1 MRGKLKN
8 AGIRKKLVCYSYAI
22 ITPILMLISTCLF
35 VRNYHRTMAEERE
48 LCQKDVENLSGNLD
62 TLLDGMVEFGTY
74 ICINNDI
81 LAILSSDDAQAL
93 NRDSQLWVHE
103 APMRTLQD
111 MIALSGQIKTLA
123 IYPENGVNPYLRCAD
138 AAAYISSIE
147 EIRQTACYRNA
158 VEKRGKYSFVR
169 VRKSASDFYQ
179 ANRTDKIVLYRE
191 IYDRAKRERL
201 GYLAIGA
208 STEKYIQLCEKSLSA
223 DTAGIVVMNE
233 SGEELIRT
241 GALPAEV
248 YVFAYGKE
256 PEDGGKGYEV
266 YRCTSEKTG
275 ITVCEIV
282 AREGV
287 VERLDQIALAPAA
300 LLFGLYPI
308 LAIVSNIVS
317 KPLKELGVAM
327 KRFEK
332 GDFEQKVAV
341 TTGGEVGEVAA
352 GFNQMVDAIKKLI
365 DTNYVMTLQEKE
377 SELRALQAQINP
389 HFLYNTLDSIAW
401 MCERGKN
408 ADAVQ
413 MVHALARLFRISI
426 SRGHE
431 LIPIE
436 KELQHAE
443 AYLQIQKYR
452 YKNQFTY
459 HFTVDESCLHCL
471 CNKITLQPIIEN
483 AIVHGLDLMVDS
495 GHIEITVKPDGNDI
509 LLIVADDGI
518 GMEPEQVAALLQ
530 NEPSD
535 RTGIG
540 VKNVN
545 DRLRI
550 YFGADYGISIESAPY
565 EGTTVTIRTPRVPE
579 DREGDYDKNH

>member
-1 MRGKLKN
+1 MKRPPRTVVL
-8 AGIRKKLVCYSYAI
+8 AAA
-22 ITPILMLISTCLF
+22 LISGVAVAALILCTTLF
-35 VRNYHRTMAEERE
+35 LRSYRSAVVEGARTNSAQVVSQVAGAVDNYVNTM
-48 LCQKDVENLSGNLD
+48 
-62 TLLDGMVEFGTY
+62 
-74 ICINNDI
+74 
-81 LAILSSDDAQAL
+81 
-93 NRDSQLWVHE
+93 DSVV
-103 APMRTLQD
+103 
-111 MIALSGQIKTLA
+111 G
-123 IYPENGVNPYLRCAD
+123 
-138 AAAYISSIE
+138 
-147 EIRQTACYRNA
+147 
-158 VEKRGKYSFVR
+158 
-169 VRKSASDFYQ
+169 
-179 ANRTDKIVLYRE
+179 IVLE
-191 IYDRAKRERL
+191 
-201 GYLAIGA
+201 
-208 STEKYIQLCEKSLSA
+208 QLDSEPAMRDAFLNA
-223 DTAGIVVMNE
+223 FLTA
-233 SGEELIRT
+233 R
-241 GALPAEV
+241 P
-248 YVFAYGKE
+248 
-256 PEDGGKGYEV
+256 
-266 YRCTSEKTG
+266 
-275 ITVCEIV
+275 
-282 AREGV
+282 
-287 VERLDQIALAPAA
+287 
-300 LLFGLYPI
+300 
-308 LAIVSNIVS
+308 
-317 KPLKELGVAM
+317 
-327 KRFEK
+327 
-332 GDFEQKVAV
+332 
-341 TTGGEVGEVAA
+341 EVAA
-352 GFNQMVDAIKKLI
+352 ITTYDESGSLLDCWAQAGRTPKSDILRNLSFDLTTARRLGHGYISTPHVESIFDSYYPWVVSVIRAVPGDGGSSRWLAVDLSF
-365 DTNYVMTLQEKE
+365 KE
-377 SELRALQAQINP
+377 LAATIN
-389 HFLYNTLDSIAW
+389 NVSIGQHGYCYL
-401 MCERGKN
+401 MDERGKN

-495 GHIEITVKPDGNDI
+495 GHIEITVKPDGDDI

>member
-1 MRGKLKN
+1 MK
-8 AGIRKKLVCYSYAI
+8 
-22 ITPILMLISTCLF
+22 
-35 VRNYHRTMAEERE
+35 
-48 LCQKDVENLSGNLD
+48 NLSCEQNEPVRCVLRLFGASALGVQQAASAFPPEWCVTAQCRSRGAETLIALQSETAAGLD
-62 TLLDGMVEFGTY
+62 KARRSLHGCFAADLYGEGDTD
-74 ICINNDI
+74 
-81 LAILSSDDAQAL
+81 LAAAVVQAL
-93 NRDSQLWVHE
+93 EHRRRLLV
-103 APMRTLQD
+103 
-111 MIALSGQIKTLA
+111 
-123 IYPENGVNPYLRCAD
+123 CAD
-138 AAAYISSIE
+138 AAAGALMEARLEAVPVAEKVFDFGTQSYADPKVGAQIARRAARRQDAAAALARVQAAQHLVGAELSAGCWEQDGKFLLLLGTRKGCWLRTVYREDGPGLWLLDMIRRAACGLPQVPGTSWQHYRDPVPEAVSAPPAAQAEVHPAPPKKKRRWLRRVLLLLVALALAALAAGWVLSRLLSRPLQQLETAMEQFEQDADHFAFQAVRGTREVQNLSDSFGHMVGRIQQLMTTVREE
-147 EIRQTACYRNA
+147 EI
-158 VEKRGKYSFVR
+158 VL
-169 VRKSASDFYQ
+169 RK
-179 ANRTDKIVLYRE
+179 
-191 IYDRAKRERL
+191 
-201 GYLAIGA
+201 
-208 STEKYIQLCEKSLSA
+208 TE
-223 DTAGIVVMNE
+223 
-233 SGEELIRT
+233 
-241 GALPAEV
+241 
-248 YVFAYGKE
+248 
-256 PEDGGKGYEV
+256 
-266 YRCTSEKTG
+266 
-275 ITVCEIV
+275 
-282 AREGV
+282 
-287 VERLDQIALAPAA
+287 
-300 LLFGLYPI
+300 
-308 LAIVSNIVS
+308 
-317 KPLKELGVAM
+317 LK
-327 KRFEK
+327 
-332 GDFEQKVAV
+332 
-341 TTGGEVGEVAA
+341 
-352 GFNQMVDAIKKLI
+352 
-365 DTNYVMTLQEKE
+365 
-377 SELRALQAQINP
+377 ALQAQINP

-495 GHIEITVKPDGNDI
+495 GHIEITVKPDGDDI

>member
-1 MRGKLKN
+1 MK
-8 AGIRKKLVCYSYAI
+8 
-22 ITPILMLISTCLF
+22 
-35 VRNYHRTMAEERE
+35 
-48 LCQKDVENLSGNLD
+48 NLSCEQNEPVRCVLRLFGASALGVQQAASAFPPEWCVTAQCRSRGAETLIALRSENAAGLD
-62 TLLDGMVEFGTY
+62 KARRSLHGCFAADLYGEGDTD
-74 ICINNDI
+74 
-81 LAILSSDDAQAL
+81 LAAAVVQAL
-93 NRDSQLWVHE
+93 EHRRRLLV
-103 APMRTLQD
+103 
-111 MIALSGQIKTLA
+111 
-123 IYPENGVNPYLRCAD
+123 CAD
-138 AAAYISSIE
+138 AAAGALMEARLEAVPGAEKVFDFGTQSYADPKVGAQIARRAARRQDAAAALARVQAAQHLVGAELSAGCWEQDGKFLLLLGTRKGCWLRTVYREDGPGLWLLDMIRRAACGLPQVPGTSWQHYRDPVPEAVSAPPAAQAEARPAPPKKKRRWLRRVLLLLVALALAALAAGWVLSRLLSRPLQQLETAMEQFEQDADHFAFQAVRGTREVQNLSDSFGHMVGRIQQLMTTVREE
-147 EIRQTACYRNA
+147 EI
-158 VEKRGKYSFVR
+158 VL
-169 VRKSASDFYQ
+169 RK
-179 ANRTDKIVLYRE
+179 
-191 IYDRAKRERL
+191 
-201 GYLAIGA
+201 
-208 STEKYIQLCEKSLSA
+208 TE
-223 DTAGIVVMNE
+223 
-233 SGEELIRT
+233 
-241 GALPAEV
+241 
-248 YVFAYGKE
+248 
-256 PEDGGKGYEV
+256 
-266 YRCTSEKTG
+266 
-275 ITVCEIV
+275 
-282 AREGV
+282 
-287 VERLDQIALAPAA
+287 
-300 LLFGLYPI
+300 
-308 LAIVSNIVS
+308 
-317 KPLKELGVAM
+317 LK
-327 KRFEK
+327 
-332 GDFEQKVAV
+332 
-341 TTGGEVGEVAA
+341 
-352 GFNQMVDAIKKLI
+352 
-365 DTNYVMTLQEKE
+365 
-377 SELRALQAQINP
+377 ALQAQINP

-495 GHIEITVKPDGNDI
+495 GHIEITVKPDGDDI

>member
-1 MRGKLKN
+1 MKRPPRTAPL
-8 AGIRKKLVCYSYAI
+8 AAA
-22 ITPILMLISTCLF
+22 LISAVAVAVLTLCTTLF
-35 VRNYHRTMAEERE
+35 LRSYRSAVIEAART
-48 LCQKDVENLSGNLD
+48 NS
-62 TLLDGMVEFGTY
+62 
-74 ICINNDI
+74 
-81 LAILSSDDAQAL
+81 AQAVSQVVGTVG
-93 NRDSQLWVHE
+93 NYVSTMDSAV
-103 APMRTLQD
+103 
-111 MIALSGQIKTLA
+111 
-123 IYPENGVNPYLRCAD
+123 
-138 AAAYISSIE
+138 SI
-147 EIRQTACYRNA
+147 
-158 VEKRGKYSFVR
+158 
-169 VRKSASDFYQ
+169 
-179 ANRTDKIVLYRE
+179 
-191 IYDRAKRERL
+191 
-201 GYLAIGA
+201 
-208 STEKYIQLCEKSLSA
+208 
-223 DTAGIVVMNE
+223 VM
-233 SGEELIRT
+233 
-241 GALPAEV
+241 
-248 YVFAYGKE
+248 
-256 PEDGGKGYEV
+256 
-266 YRCTSEKTG
+266 
-275 ITVCEIV
+275 
-282 AREGV
+282 
-287 VERLDQIALAPAA
+287 ERLDDDTARRDAFLSAFLTARP
-300 LLFGLYPI
+300 
-308 LAIVSNIVS
+308 
-317 KPLKELGVAM
+317 
-327 KRFEK
+327 
-332 GDFEQKVAV
+332 
-341 TTGGEVGEVAA
+341 EVAA
-352 GFNQMVDAIKKLI
+352 ITAYDADGQLLDCWAQEGRKPKDAILRNLSFDLTTARRLGHGYISTPHVESIFEGYYPWVVSVIRIVPEGDTARCWLSVDLSFKELAATISNVGIGQHGYCYLMDERGNMVYHPQQQLLYAGLKKEEAGRLACLGDGTYVEDTVIYSVQRVPGSPWRVVGVSYIDETVNESFWQMARIAVATAVLI
-365 DTNYVMTLQEKE
+365 LFAALIVGWVLSRSLSRPLQQLETAMEQFEQDADHFAFQSVRGTREVQNLSDSFGHMVGRIQRLMTTVREEEVVLRKT
-377 SELRALQAQINP
+377 ELKALQAQINP

-495 GHIEITVKPDGNDI
+495 GHIEITVKPDGDDI

-550 YFGADYGISIESAPY
+550 YFGAAYGISIVSAPY
-565 EGTTVTIRTPRVPE
+565 EGTTVTIRTPHVPE
-579 DREGDYDKNH
+579 DREGDYDKLR